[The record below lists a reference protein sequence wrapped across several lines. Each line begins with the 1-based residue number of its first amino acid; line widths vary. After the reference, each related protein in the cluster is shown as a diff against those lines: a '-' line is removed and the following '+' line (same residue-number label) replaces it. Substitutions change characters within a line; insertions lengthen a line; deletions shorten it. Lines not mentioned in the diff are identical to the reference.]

1 LKGLPATDINCFM
14 PEEETRL
21 WVIKK
26 PLMKKKMISPIL
38 LKEIVCPLIL
48 RKNSS
53 EILPVRS
60 KE

>member
-1 LKGLPATDINCFM
+1 M